1 MNPKLPKSKI
11 NKVQE
16 PSVSYPISTLPQKGI
31 GTKTFD
37 FEKEIQSG
45 LSIET
50 AKEVSIK
57 RIRGWWESNHI
68 FDC

>member
-1 MNPKLPKSKI
+1 MDSKQPKSKI
-11 NKVQE
+11 NKVEE
-16 PSVSYPISTLPQKGI
+16 PSVSYPISPLTQKET

-50 AKEVSIK
+50 AKQESIK
-57 RIRGWWESNHI
+57 RIRGWWEK
-68 FDC
+68 

>member
-16 PSVSYPISTLPQKGI
+16 PSVSYPISPLTQKGI
-31 GTKTFD
+31 STKPFD

-45 LSIET
+45 LSIES
-50 AKEVSIK
+50 AKQQSVK
-57 RIRGWWESNHI
+57 RIRGWWEK
-68 FDC
+68 

>member
-1 MNPKLPKSKI
+1 MDSKQPKSKI
-11 NKVQE
+11 NKVEE
-16 PSVSYPISTLPQKGI
+16 PSISSPISPLTQKGI

-50 AKEVSIK
+50 AKQESVK
-57 RIRGWWESNHI
+57 RIRVWWEK
-68 FDC
+68 

>member
-16 PSVSYPISTLPQKGI
+16 PSVSYPISPLTQKGI
-31 GTKTFD
+31 STKPFD

-45 LSIET
+45 LSIES
-50 AKEVSIK
+50 AKQESVK
-57 RIRGWWESNHI
+57 RIRGWWEK
-68 FDC
+68 

>member
-16 PSVSYPISTLPQKGI
+16 PSVSYPISPLTKKGI

-50 AKEVSIK
+50 AKEESIK
-57 RIRGWWESNHI
+57 RIRGWWEK
-68 FDC
+68 